1 MTKKNGLQIHSLFP
15 EPSLPTRFFLWL
27 RSIQTPYDSIA
38 SALPEQG
45 RVLDL
50 GCGHGLLALA
60 LALGSSQREIIGIDH
75 DSERVRLA
83 RLAALRLRNSV
94 GPTFETGDLSQKLG
108 AFASGSL
115 AGIAMIDIL
124 HYFDP
129 ASQHFLVSEAARV
142 LGPGGILVV
151 REIDSDAGIKAAAN
165 RLYERLATGV
175 GFTRSASPRLSFR
188 GARGWTTLLENA
200 GFAVRSEPCGPAF
213 LADVLF
219 IAQRSL

>member
-1 MTKKNGLQIHSLFP
+1 MQIHSLFADAA
-15 EPSLPTRFFLWL
+15 LPTRFFLRL
-27 RSIQTPYDSIA
+27 RSILTPYDSIA
-38 SALPEQG
+38 SALPAQG

-60 LALGSSQREIIGIDH
+60 LVVSSSQREVIGIDH

-83 RLAALRLRNSV
+83 RLAALRLPNASM
-94 GPTFETGDLSQKLG
+94 PEFEVGDLREKL
-108 AFASGSL
+108 ASFASGSL
-115 AGIAMIDIL
+115 AGMAMIDIL

-129 ASQHFLVSEAARV
+129 ASQRFLVGEAARV
-142 LGPGGILVV
+142 ISPGGTLVI

-175 GFTRSASPRLSFR
+175 GFTQSVGRTLSFK
-188 GARGWTTLLENA
+188 GARGWASLLESA
-200 GFAVRSEPCGPAF
+200 GFTVRFEPCGPRF

-219 IAQRSL
+219 VGRRRP